1 MDFFSH
7 KYCSSEEDLLRF
19 NTCTL
24 YDFGPAPHQRAVNF
38 NKDTPPSPFVGLEK
52 KDVSMLGDSFFI
64 FGPAHEAPRMLQ
76 LVMKFKIYIPPIIR
90 MLHTKMVTICCEEE
104 VKKMLKNDDP

>member
-1 MDFFSH
+1 M
-7 KYCSSEEDLLRF
+7 
-19 NTCTL
+19 
-24 YDFGPAPHQRAVNF
+24 
-38 NKDTPPSPFVGLEK
+38 GLEK

-104 VKKMLKNDDP
+104 VKKNVKERRPMNDTGRWAISHLT